1 MLQKNIKKHTRPCY
15 YLVYKILTQSTMWI
29 VKVDDNKYDFF
40 DHIKN
45 FSSKIERY
53 YIIKKYV
60 SNIEDELKT
69 KRFTVFNK
77 TNDCYVL
84 AQTN

>member
-1 MLQKNIKKHTRPCY
+1 MLQKNIKKHTQACY

-40 DHIKN
+40 DHIEN

-60 SNIEDELKT
+60 
-69 KRFTVFNK
+69 
-77 TNDCYVL
+77 Y
-84 AQTN
+84 